1 MTDAK
6 KRKSGLKRAAPKKRA
21 RKAGAG
27 SRGLSPGECVLSELD
42 AAASEV
48 KTKIEKEGGLVLAVY
63 RDPLG
68 KHPLFVAIL
77 PLDKV
82 EPTPFQRDV
91 SDMHHKRLAD
101 VIDKTGYF
109 LDPIIAITAP
119 EQDGEKAAVKA
130 GFWTPNGGHR
140 LAAMRRL
147 GAKSLTALVVP
158 ERELAW
164 QILALNTEKAH
175 NLKEKSLEVIRIYR
189 GLLDEDK
196 SRPEKQFAFYL
207 DEASFVTLGLCYE
220 KLPRFSGG
228 AYNSIVRRLSEFSAA
243 AISVAFKV
251 HEKHSELL
259 LDLDAK
265 VAEVVAKLKAKGFV
279 SPYLKAFVVA
289 RINPL
294 RWIQGEPP
302 PLEEVFKTMRER
314 AAKFNV
320 EKIKQADLA
329 SSGGVQDDAD

>member
-1 MTDAK
+1 MAK
-6 KRKSGLKRAAPKKRA
+6 TGAKPRAGLKRAAPKRRA
-21 RKAGAG
+21 RKAAAG
-27 SRGLSPGECVLSELD
+27 SRGPSPMECGLEDLD
-42 AAASEV
+42 ALTLET
-48 KTKIEKEGGLVLAVY
+48 KTKVEKEGGLVLATY
-63 RDPLG
+63 RDPYG
-68 KHPLFVAIL
+68 KNALIAAIL

-101 VIDKTGYF
+101 VIDRTGLF

-119 EQDGEKAAVKA
+119 EK

-147 GAKSLTALVVP
+147 GARSLTALVVP
-158 ERELAW
+158 KREVAW

-189 GLLDEDK
+189 GLLDEDGT
-196 SRPEKQFAFYL
+196 RPEKRFAFYL
-207 DEASFVTLGLCYE
+207 EAASFATLGLCYE

-228 AYNSIVRRLSEFSAA
+228 AYNSIVRRLSNFSEE
-243 AISVAFKV
+243 SLGKV
-251 HEKHSELL
+251 IKEREKHAGQLM
-259 LDLDAK
+259 DLDAR
-265 VAEVVAKLKAKGFV
+265 VAEAVAKLKSKGFV

-302 PLEEVFKTMRER
+302 PLEEVLKTMRER
-314 AAKFNV
+314 AGKFNAD
-320 EKIKQADLA
+320 KIKQEDLA
-329 SSGGVQDDAD
+329 AAGGAVDDAG

>member
-1 MTDAK
+1 MTETK

-21 RKAGAG
+21 RKAAAG
-27 SRGLSPGECVLSELD
+27 SRGLLPAECPVD
-42 AAASEV
+42 ADFEIE
-48 KTKIEKEGGLVLAVY
+48 TRQRIEKEGGVVLAAY
-63 RDPLG
+63 RDPFG
-68 KHPLFVAIL
+68 KNALIAAIL
-77 PLDKV
+77 PLGSV

-101 VIDKTGYF
+101 VIDKTGFF

-119 EQDGEKAAVKA
+119 DK

-147 GAKSLTALVVP
+147 GARSLTALVVP
-158 ERELAW
+158 KRELAW

-189 GLLDEDK
+189 GLLEEDSSK
-196 SRPEKQFAFYL
+196 PEKGFSFYL
-207 DEASFVTLGLCYE
+207 EEASFVTLGLCYE
-220 KLPRFSGG
+220 KVPRFSGG
-228 AYNSIVRRLSEFSAA
+228 AYNSVVRRLSEFSSSS
-243 AISVAFKV
+243 ISTAFKT
-251 HEKHSELL
+251 HQKHSEQL

-265 VAEVVAKLKAKGFV
+265 VAEAVAKLKAKGFV

-302 PLEEVFKTMRER
+302 PLEEVLKTMRDR

-320 EKIKQADLA
+320 DKIKQEDLA
-329 SSGGVQDDAD
+329 SAGGAADDAD

>member
-1 MTDAK
+1 MAK
-6 KRKSGLKRAAPKKRA
+6 GKSTLKRAAPKKRA
-21 RKAGAG
+21 RKAAAG
-27 SRGLSPGECVLSELD
+27 SRGLGARECLVED
-42 AAASEV
+42 VDFE
-48 KTKIEKEGGLVLAVY
+48 KETKDRIEKEGGQVLAAY

-68 KHPLFVAIL
+68 KNALVLAVL

-101 VIDKTGYF
+101 VIDKTGFF

-119 EQDGEKAAVKA
+119 KT

-158 ERELAW
+158 KRELAW

-189 GLLDEDK
+189 GLLDEDAA
-196 SRPEKQFAFYL
+196 RPEKQFAFYL
-207 DEASFVTLGLCYE
+207 EEGAFVTLGLCYE
-220 KLPRFSGG
+220 KVPRFSGG
-228 AYNSIVRRLSEFSAA
+228 AYNSIVRRLTEFSPSS
-243 AISVAFKV
+243 ISTAFKT
-251 HEKHSELL
+251 HQKHSEQL
-259 LDLDAK
+259 LDLDSK
-265 VAEVVAKLKAKGFV
+265 VAEAVAKLKAKGFV

-294 RWIQGEPP
+294 RWIMGEPP
-302 PLEEVFKTMRER
+302 PLEEVLKTMRER
-314 AAKFNV
+314 AGKFNV
-320 EKIKQADLA
+320 DKIKQEDIAA
-329 SSGGVQDDAD
+329 SGGGVKDDAD